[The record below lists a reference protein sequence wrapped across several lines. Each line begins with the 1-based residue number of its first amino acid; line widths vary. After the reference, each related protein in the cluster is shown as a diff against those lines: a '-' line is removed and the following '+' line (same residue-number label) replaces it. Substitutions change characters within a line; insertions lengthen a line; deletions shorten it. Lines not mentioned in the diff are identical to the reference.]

1 MAFNKLNHAKNL
13 PDAYRKDKDSNN
25 YKILEVERDAV
36 SQLNAMLNQ
45 IYEITDLEN
54 ATGKTLDLYGEKIG
68 QDRGKATDEQYRVL
82 IRAKAV
88 RNLVNGSYQT
98 ICDAM
103 CATFGCDKSAIK
115 FVDTDK
121 PCHIEATVFPI
132 VEIAEAGFTASQA
145 MAIIKSLLP
154 ICVTLEPIFIEGSFV
169 FSDVENDIDEN
180 AGFTDVEGGTIG
192 GVFGSIYGTTDEIV
206 LPI

>member
-88 RNLVNGSYQT
+88 RNLVN
-98 ICDAM
+98 
-103 CATFGCDKSAIK
+103 
-115 FVDTDK
+115 
-121 PCHIEATVFPI
+121 
-132 VEIAEAGFTASQA
+132 EI
-145 MAIIKSLLP
+145 
-154 ICVTLEPIFIEGSFV
+154 
-169 FSDVENDIDEN
+169 
-180 AGFTDVEGGTIG
+180 
-192 GVFGSIYGTTDEIV
+192 
-206 LPI
+206 